1 MAEYQNPLP
10 GWLAEIPEGTELSR
24 RAWVEV
30 KYTPAGSTEET
41 DISEDISKY
50 FLSMTFT
57 DNLSEAADDVTIELE
72 DRAQVWQAD
81 WYPEGE
87 GNMLDV
93 TIHTYNRITLQ
104 DGETVFFAGKFEID
118 EIEANGFP
126 STVSIK
132 AVSVIGDSSLRGTR
146 KNKTWEKISVWK
158 CAADICE
165 QNGLALVWDC
175 EANPNLDHVEQ
186 ADKSDLEFLLEI
198 CKNHGMSLKIT
209 PEQVIIFDDAK
220 YEAQE
225 PVITVYKPGV
235 LAELN
240 ENTMPLRWLLDYRLR
255 AKTRDTYWKCQVKY
269 QKGKKKEK
277 IEGEYAAPGKTKGR
291 ILFVREQVENQAE
304 AERLAKKKLREANK
318 EEMTGYFTTIGNHN
332 FAAGQVI
339 EMKNFGRFDGNYLVT
354 KVSHDVKP
362 EDYTTKIDIRRCLDG
377 Y

>member
-1 MAEYQNPLP
+1 MP
-10 GWLAEIPEGTELSR
+10 GWLAEIPRGTELSR

-30 KYTPAGSTEET
+30 KYTPAGSTEEK
-41 DISEDISKY
+41 DISEDISKF

-72 DRAQVWQAD
+72 DRAQIWQAD

-87 GNMLDV
+87 GNMLDI

-104 DGETVFFAGKFEID
+104 DGETVFFAGRFEID

-132 AVSVIGDSSLRGTR
+132 AVSVISDSTLRGTR

-165 QNGLALVWDC
+165 QNGVELLWEC

-186 ADKSDLEFLLEI
+186 ADESDLEFLLRI
-198 CKNHGMSLKIT
+198 CKDNGMSLKIT
-209 PEQVIIFDDAK
+209 PEKVIIFDEMK
-220 YEAQE
+220 FESQE

-235 LAELN
+235 TAELN

-269 QKGKKKEK
+269 QKGKKKET
-277 IEGEYAAPGKTKGR
+277 IEGEFAAPGKEKGR
-291 ILFVREQVENQAE
+291 ILFIREQVENKAE

-318 EEMTGYFTTIGNHN
+318 EEMTGYFSTIGNHN

-339 EMKNFGRFDGNYLVT
+339 EMKNFGHFDGKYLVT
-354 KVSHDVKP
+354 KVSH
-362 EDYTTKIDIRRCLDG
+362 EITEEYTTKVDIRRCLDG

>member
-10 GWLAEIPEGTELSR
+10 RWLAKMPEGTELSR

-30 KYTPAGSTEET
+30 KYTPAGSTEEK
-41 DISEDISKY
+41 DISEDIGKY

-72 DRAQVWQAD
+72 DRAQLWQAD
-81 WYPEGE
+81 WYTDGE
-87 GNMLDV
+87 GNMIDI

-104 DGETVFFAGKFEID
+104 DGETTFFAGKFEID
-118 EIEANGFP
+118 EIETNGFP

-132 AVSVIGDSSLRGTR
+132 AVSVLGDSTLRGTR
-146 KNKTWEKISVWK
+146 KNKTWDEISVWK

-165 QNGLALVWDC
+165 QNSLTLLWDC

-186 ADKSDLEFLLEI
+186 ADQSDLEFLLKI
-198 CKNHGMSLKIT
+198 CQDNGMSLKIT
-209 PEQVIIFDDAK
+209 AEQIIIFDEEK
-220 YEAQE
+220 YEAGA

-235 LAELN
+235 LAKLN
-240 ENTMPLRWLLDYRLR
+240 KKTMPLRWLLDYRLR

-269 QKGKKKEK
+269 QKSKEK
-277 IEGEYAAPGKTKGR
+277 ETIEGEFTAPEKTKGR
-291 ILFVREQVENQAE
+291 ILFVHEQVENQAE

-318 EEMTGYFTTIGNHN
+318 DETTGYFTTIGNHN

-339 EMKNFGRFDGNYLVT
+339 EMKNFGHFDGKYLIT
-354 KVSHDVKP
+354 KVSHEIR
-362 EDYTTKIDIRRCLDG
+362 EDYQTKVDIRRCLDG